1 MTHGVLLVEDDE
13 STRARLARAVDEHP
27 DLEVVAQVG
36 TFAEGSQQLRRLA
49 PDVLLVDVGLPDGS
63 GIRLIREARLLSAD
77 TQSMVIT
84 VFADEQRVM
93 EAIEAGA
100 RGYLLKDASPERVA
114 DAVLQLLAGGSPIS
128 APIARHLLRHF
139 QTPPQAPLPDSE
151 RPHLSERE
159 LEVLALLAKGF
170 RYQEIAE
177 LLEIT
182 GHTVTTHIRRIY
194 RKLEVHSR
202 SQAIYEAANLGL
214 LELGD

>member
-1 MTHGVLLVEDDE
+1 
-13 STRARLARAVDEHP
+13 
-27 DLEVVAQVG
+27 
-36 TFAEGSQQLRRLA
+36 
-49 PDVLLVDVGLPDGS
+49 
-63 GIRLIREARLLSAD
+63 
-77 TQSMVIT
+77 MVIT
-84 VFADEQRVM
+84 VFADEKRVM
-93 EAIEAGA
+93 EAVEAGA
-100 RGYLLKDASPERVA
+100 RGYLLKDASSERVA
-114 DAVLQLLAGGSPIS
+114 EAVLQLLAGGSPIS
-128 APIARHLLRHF
+128 APIARYLLRHF
-139 QTPPQAPLPDSE
+139 QTPPDESQSAAPIPDVE

-159 LEVLALLAKGF
+159 HEVLGLLAKGF